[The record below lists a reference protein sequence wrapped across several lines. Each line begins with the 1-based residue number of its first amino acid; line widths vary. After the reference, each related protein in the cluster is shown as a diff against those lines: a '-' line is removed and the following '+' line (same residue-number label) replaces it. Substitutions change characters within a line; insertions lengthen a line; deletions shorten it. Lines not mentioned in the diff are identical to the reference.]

1 MMEQNQLD
9 KRKLADIQRELKS
22 LAGACIPQ
30 WHYSAEQPDTGSV
43 IANIYAEQTAEN
55 IRAYN
60 GLLARYEEELTGI
73 VSLTPEGHRRQRAW

>member
-9 KRKLADIQRELKS
+9 TRKLADIPRELKS

-55 IRAYN
+55 IRA
-60 GLLARYEEELTGI
+60 
-73 VSLTPEGHRRQRAW
+73 